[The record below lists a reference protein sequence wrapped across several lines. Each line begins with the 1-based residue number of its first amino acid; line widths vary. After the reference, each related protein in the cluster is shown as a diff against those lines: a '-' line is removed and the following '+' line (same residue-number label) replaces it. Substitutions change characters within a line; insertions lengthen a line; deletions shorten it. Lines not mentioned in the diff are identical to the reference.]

1 MCQLNEKI
9 RKSYKGFQCF
19 RTCHSFYRPVYSIC
33 FSFAYNARIYR
44 SIFRHYVWNIL
55 FFWYWL
61 NSVANYITKKAV
73 LGVMRGKKTDEPYK
87 SHVEYADFDELK
99 DTIVAQLK
107 RKKYKLYE
115 LDNEYLRDKLFIY
128 HKNIWFDQKFFIIAY
143 PGSMDDE
150 EFLTEV
156 SCTVSSILREVS
168 PFSRSH
174 LYVTSMHCVNTE
186 SDAFFSRLKEVYV
199 FNPICEYEIR
209 AGYAIDSQTLYIGAP
224 YFGDLGIGPVIILR
238 RKLLKILGIPRKK
251 LKK

>member
-1 MCQLNEKI
+1 MKKYENLIKAFSVLGLATLFLGLFIPCVFPLPNTEEFI
-9 RKSYKGFQCF
+9 NIYLGIVFGIFCF
-19 RTCHSFYRPVYSIC
+19 FGIGLIVLLIISP
-33 FSFAYNARIYR
+33 
-44 SIFRHYVWNIL
+44 
-55 FFWYWL
+55 
-61 NSVANYITKKAV
+61 KKAV

-143 PGSMDDE
+143 PGNMDDE

-156 SCTVSSILREVS
+156 SCTVNSIIREISSFNYSNL
-168 PFSRSH
+168 F
-174 LYVTSMHCVNTE
+174 VTYLNCVDTV

-199 FNPICEYEIR
+199 MIPTHEYEIR
-209 AGYAIDSQTLYIGAP
+209 AGYAIDTKTLYIAKP
-224 YFGDLGIGPVIILR
+224 YYGDVGSLQVK
-238 RKLLKILGIPRKK
+238 KLRKK
-251 LKK
+251 LLDMLEIPKNLLKK